1 MNNPSGIIIIDKPT
15 GITSHN
21 CISKLRWLLKQ
32 KKIGHCGTLDP
43 MASGI
48 LPIMIGSAVKASEY
62 LVDHDKRYY
71 AGIKLGIT
79 TDTQDITG
87 TILSKTDKP
96 LPTFEEFARV
106 AKSFEGEIMQTP
118 PMYSALKVGGVKLY
132 DLAREGV
139 TIEREARKVKIYS
152 CNPIEKD
159 GEFYLD
165 VKCSRGTYIRT
176 LCADI
181 GEKLGCG
188 ACMCSLDRTEVDV
201 FTKQDAIVFDNLN
214 HMSVEE
220 ILSHLIP
227 IEKMFMNLPEA
238 RMDDFFNRLY
248 YHGEKIRLG
257 KLRGINGEAGDIFR
271 VYDQNGFYSIG
282 EIVTDGE
289 GKKYFRQKKLFR

>member
-79 TDTQDITG
+79 TDTQDVTG
-87 TILSKTDKP
+87 SILSQTDKP
-96 LPTFEEFARV
+96 LPSFEEFARV

-118 PMYSALKVGGVKLY
+118 PIYSALKVGGVKLY

-139 TIEREARKVKIYS
+139 TIEREARKVTIYS

-214 HMSVEE
+214 DMSVEE

-227 IEKMFMNLPEA
+227 VEKMFMHLPEA
-238 RMDDFFNRLY
+238 RMDEFFNRLY

-257 KLRGINGEAGDIFR
+257 KLRGINGEVGDIFR
-271 VYDQNGFYSIG
+271 VYDENGFYSIG
-282 EIVTDGE
+282 EIVADGE

>member
-79 TDTQDITG
+79 TDTQDVTG
-87 TILSKTDKP
+87 SVLSQTDKP
-96 LPTFEEFARV
+96 LPSFEEFARV

-139 TIEREARKVKIYS
+139 TIEREARKVTIYS

-188 ACMCSLDRTEVDV
+188 ACMRSLDRTEVDV

-214 HMSVEE
+214 DMSVEE

-227 IEKMFMNLPEA
+227 VEKMFMHLPEA
-238 RMDDFFNRLY
+238 RMDEFFNRLY

-257 KLRGINGEAGDIFR
+257 KLRGINGEVGDIFR
-271 VYDQNGFYSIG
+271 VYDENGFYSIG
-282 EIVTDGE
+282 EIVADGE